1 MLEAFANQ
9 QTDLTIALVIS
20 RTFDWTFLLKKVSSE
35 HSLRLLYV
43 LISYRNNSQRLVHRY
58 IEVYIVINESRPNI
72 TILDKNNHNYRY
84 IEERVTI
91 FFFMYN

>member
-9 QTDLTIALVIS
+9 QTDLTRALVIS

-58 IEVYIVINESRPNI
+58 IEVYIVINESRPNM

>member
-9 QTDLTIALVIS
+9 QTDLTRALVIS

-43 LISYRNNSQRLVHRY
+43 LISYKNNSQRLVHRY
-58 IEVYIVINESRPNI
+58 IEVYIVINESRPSM

>member
-9 QTDLTIALVIS
+9 QTDLTRALVIS

-43 LISYRNNSQRLVHRY
+43 LISYRNNSQRRTSL
-58 IEVYIVINESRPNI
+58 
-72 TILDKNNHNYRY
+72 YRSIY
-84 IEERVTI
+84 CYKRIPAQYDDTGQKQLAI
-91 FFFMYN
+91 IG